1 MRLLFFISAFFFSSV
16 LLAQNM
22 GVRVGLTTAT
32 PTGNNDTFDFDFL
45 ESFSPGYQAGVFGN
59 FKLSDVIVLKPEF
72 SYREYTIKQEV
83 TWYSNDYNI
92 DQKHTTFSGDLN
104 FDIELTN
111 YLSLI
116 FGIGMDYISAIQIT
130 TYINQFNEVSDLD
143 LVDMSMDQRMD
154 PFSNVGL
161 CFKFGRS
168 VLVDLQYRHLLENW
182 ETGNLTSAFSSDNS
196 SVKLH
201 MINVTVGVLF

>member
-59 FKLSDVIVLKPEF
+59 FKLSDVIILKPEF

-104 FDIELTN
+104 CISDSISSSSSGTLLRSSKTSEV
-111 YLSLI
+111 I
-116 FGIGMDYISAIQIT
+116 FTPS
-130 TYINQFNEVSDLD
+130 
-143 LVDMSMDQRMD
+143 
-154 PFSNVGL
+154 
-161 CFKFGRS
+161 
-168 VLVDLQYRHLLENW
+168 
-182 ETGNLTSAFSSDNS
+182 
-196 SVKLH
+196 
-201 MINVTVGVLF
+201 